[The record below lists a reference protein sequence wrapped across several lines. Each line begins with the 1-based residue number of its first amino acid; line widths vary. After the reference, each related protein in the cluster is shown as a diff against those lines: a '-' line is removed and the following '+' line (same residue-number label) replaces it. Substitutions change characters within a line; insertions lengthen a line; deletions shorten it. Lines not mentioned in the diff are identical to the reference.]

1 MGNSVRSTLGNL
13 CGAEASKE
21 LPDEDQKPVAK
32 PKEKSPKAEK
42 KKEKKQK
49 KKKKKKKGKG
59 GELGKIDEDVGE
71 SDVITDPPS
80 SSFVDESSESKIES
94 STKEPVD
101 GSQSPSYERKLM
113 TSDNKKANMTL
124 LEQSIEAERQTSPE
138 PQTMT
143 FVIENIPENGK
154 SPVNTSTP
162 TDKNA
167 IQQIIVEE
175 EEHNTLDF
183 GKYILVDPNTGD
195 IAVMRNRSRSLD
207 SLVSIQSNR
216 SSISKFGSF
225 EFVTD
230 YELTIA
236 EKNQQLKS

>member
-1 MGNSVRSTLGNL
+1 
-13 CGAEASKE
+13 
-21 LPDEDQKPVAK
+21 
-32 PKEKSPKAEK
+32 
-42 KKEKKQK
+42 
-49 KKKKKKKGKG
+49 
-59 GELGKIDEDVGE
+59 
-71 SDVITDPPS
+71 
-80 SSFVDESSESKIES
+80 
-94 STKEPVD
+94 
-101 GSQSPSYERKLM
+101 M
-113 TSDNKKANMTL
+113 TPDNKKDKPTL
-124 LEQSIEAERQTSPE
+124 LEQSIEAERKNSPE
-138 PQTMT
+138 PETMT
-143 FVIENIPENGK
+143 FLIENIPEGGHK

-162 TDKNA
+162 TDKHAPDNKNP

-183 GKYILVDPNTGD
+183 GKYVLVDPNTGD